1 MKAYKI
7 HRWDA
12 ILPPNSS
19 NSLPMVYI
27 SADRELLNF
36 AQKNNYKFMVEIR
49 GSDSI
54 YDNHEMV
61 GIFDSLLLG
70 PNCHSQVIKDENWYT
85 ISLNS
90 YFYSYPSKLGE
101 IVILDL
107 STAPSPPP
115 TPSNPPPPPVPSQ
128 KESYKQYSGEDDD
141 ETSDPSPGL
150 VGMSTNQIIALFL
163 LLVLVLLIIFLIF
176 RK

>member
-1 MKAYKI
+1 MKSYKI

-27 SADRELLNF
+27 SADQELLNF

-49 GSDSI
+49 GSDSL

-70 PNCHSQVIKDENWYT
+70 PNCHSQIIKDKNWYT

-90 YFYSYPSKLGE
+90 YFYTYPSELGE

-107 STAPSPPP
+107 SPAPSLPP
-115 TPSNPPPPPVPSQ
+115 TPSSPTPSSVPPQ
-128 KESYKQYSGEDDD
+128 QESYKQYSGEDG
-141 ETSDPSPGL
+141 ETTDQNPGL
-150 VGMSTNQIIALFL
+150 VGMSTNQIVALFL
-163 LLVLVLLIIFLIF
+163 LLALVLLIIILIF
-176 RK
+176 HK